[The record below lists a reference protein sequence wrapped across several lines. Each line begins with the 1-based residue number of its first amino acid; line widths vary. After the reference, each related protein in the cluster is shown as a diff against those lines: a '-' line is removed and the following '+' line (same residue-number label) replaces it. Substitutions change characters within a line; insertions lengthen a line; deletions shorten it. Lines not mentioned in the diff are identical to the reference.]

1 MSAVIRGEA
10 EAKYPTI
17 TANGVDH
24 KAWAKRFV
32 YRAERGD
39 KTLLPIQITFGY
51 QALDL
56 EVPQLQNQQGE

>member
-1 MSAVIRGEA
+1 MSAVIRAEA
-10 EAKYPTI
+10 EAKYPTK
-17 TANGVDH
+17 TANGIDH

-39 KTLLPIQITFGY
+39 RDLLSVQILFAY

-56 EVPQLQNQQGE
+56 PVPPPPAV

>member
-1 MSAVIRGEA
+1 MSAVLRSEA
-10 EAKYPTI
+10 EAKYPTK
-17 TANGVDH
+17 TATGIDY

-39 KTLLPIQITFGY
+39 RDLLSVQILFAY

-56 EVPQLQNQQGE
+56 PVPPPPAV

>member
-1 MSAVIRGEA
+1 MSAVIKGEA
-10 EAKYPTI
+10 EAKYPTKTNSGI
-17 TANGVDH
+17 DH

-39 KTLLPIQITFGY
+39 KNLLPIQVQFGY

-56 EVPQLQNQQGE
+56 EVPEAPKVK

>member
-1 MSAVIRGEA
+1 MSAVLIAEA
-10 EAKYPTI
+10 NAKYPTKT
-17 TANGVDH
+17 TAGVDH

-39 KTLLPIQITFGY
+39 KSLLAVQVLFAY

-56 EVPQLQNQQGE
+56 EVPQLQNQTGD